1 MLGISSG
8 DLSSESLTVELH
20 GCNSHILSANLGI
33 GCKYEARSGE
43 QVLLSF
49 LMSDCC
55 LLQVW
60 RIRWGRRIRTRLV
73 FQETRYVCPFCAK
86 IEESLETFYESQIHV
101 HVYLCMV
108 FVDVSYNIK
117 YYIAH
122 LEITLRVNYFSNLFW
137 RYLFCEGLRCWF
149 T

>member
-1 MLGISSG
+1 MGPAHTDEVSFSRNPLR
-8 DLSSESLTVELH
+8 LSLL
-20 GCNSHILSANLGI
+20 
-33 GCKYEARSGE
+33 CKNFHLWKNINAE
-43 QVLLSF
+43 
-49 LMSDCC
+49 
-55 LLQVW
+55 
-60 RIRWGRRIRTRLV
+60 
-73 FQETRYVCPFCAK
+73 